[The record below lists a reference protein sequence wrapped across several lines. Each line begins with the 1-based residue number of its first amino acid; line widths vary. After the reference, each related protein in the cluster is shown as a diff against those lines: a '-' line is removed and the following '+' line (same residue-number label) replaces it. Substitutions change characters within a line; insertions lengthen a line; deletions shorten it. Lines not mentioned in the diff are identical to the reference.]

1 MAKPQ
6 GIRRISPG
14 AIVTDP
20 VTAARRS
27 APAACSVA
35 KAGKAR
41 SWPPGSRLIFI
52 VIGRGTVGSPAKG
65 GVRAG
70 PREEYRP
77 VGWERDSGGGWVGRG
92 AICAIQRAKPQA
104 AKTTGKP

>member
-14 AIVTDP
+14 AMVTDA

-35 KAGKAR
+35 KAGRGR
-41 SWPPGSRLIFI
+41 SSPPGSRLIFI

-65 GVRAG
+65 GVRGRAG
-70 PREEYRP
+70 PREEYRRM
-77 VGWERDSGGGWVGRG
+77 GWERDSSGRG
-92 AICAIQRAKPQA
+92 ECTFGATANWVLGRRSL
-104 AKTTGKP
+104 

>member
-14 AIVTDP
+14 AMVTDA

-35 KAGKAR
+35 KAGRGR
-41 SWPPGSRLIFI
+41 SSPPGSRLIFI
-52 VIGRGTVGSPAKG
+52 VIGRGTALSPAKQ
-65 GVRAG
+65 GVRGRAG
-70 PREEYRP
+70 PGRNI
-77 VGWERDSGGGWVGRG
+77 GQWVGKGIAVAEEWDAQEPFLAGGRRSLG
-92 AICAIQRAKPQA
+92 Q
-104 AKTTGKP
+104 